1 MKDETA
7 VIPAEVEEMTVQ
19 VVDATYLELQTKA
32 EIDVQ
37 ISTAKAFPRSV
48 KVSMDKALSIATIN
62 EEVAISCNY
71 AVSRAGGKIEGPSV
85 RLAEIVCSTFGNI
98 RAGARV
104 VNNDGKKVTAQG
116 FCHDLETNNMV
127 TVEVSRR
134 ITDSKGKRYSEDM
147 QILTGNAA
155 AAIAYRNAVFKVI
168 PAALIESINGQIRE
182 VAKGKAETLVA
193 RRDKVV
199 KWLEEKGVTKDR
211 IAATLELKRIEDID
225 LDKLYTLQGIWASV
239 KNGEVPLSEAFP
251 APGAESKGDTAAMAD
266 KVKAAAKSQT
276 EKATPKDGDPSK

>member
-1 MKDETA
+1 MSEDNKSLTP
-7 VIPAEVEEMTVQ
+7 VEVEEMTIQ
-19 VVDATYLELQTKA
+19 VVDASYLELQMKA
-32 EIDVQ
+32 EIDIQ

-48 KVSMDKALSIATIN
+48 KTSMDKALSIATVN
-62 EEVAISCNY
+62 EEVAMSCNY
-71 AVSRAGGKIEGPSV
+71 AVSRAGTKIEGPSV

-104 VNNDGKKVTAQG
+104 VNNDGKKITAQG

-134 ITDSKGKRYSEDM
+134 ILDKKGNTYSEDM

-168 PAALIESINGQIRE
+168 PAALVESINVNIRE
-182 VAKGKAETLVA
+182 VAKGRAETLVV

-199 KWLEEKGVTKDR
+199 NWLVEKGVSKER
-211 IAATLELKRIEDID
+211 IAAALELTRVEDID
-225 LDKLYTLQGIWASV
+225 LDKLYTLNGIWTAI
-239 KNGEVPLSEAFP
+239 KNGESTVAEAFP
-251 APGAESKGDTAAMAD
+251 TPNKGDASDMTD
-266 KVKAAAKSQT
+266 KVMAAAANAKRG
-276 EKATPKDGDPSK
+276 E